1 MSETTIE
8 KTSLPVS
15 EPRGWKP
22 EAAAETS
29 GPRKSGL
36 WKKLLVLLL
45 LAAGLA
51 WGARLVQRRLT
62 HAETDDAFL
71 TSNVHL
77 VNAHVA
83 GSVTEVLVEPNT
95 AVKAGDILFRL
106 DPRDHEAKVKQA
118 EAQLAQSDALMA
130 YTQAQIADAHAKVDM
145 QQAQYTK
152 AQNDFTRAQELART
166 KVVSAADLDTAR
178 ATVDTA
184 RASLT
189 ASKASATGM
198 ESGLHVAEAQ
208 RENSRTALEN
218 ARLQLSYNTITA
230 AVAGRTSK
238 RSIEIGAYVQ
248 PGQTLI
254 AIVEPGVWVEANFKE
269 TQLAKMRTGQRAEI
283 TIDAL
288 PGRTFAGRVES
299 FAPASGS
306 TFAMLP
312 PDNATGNFTKVVQR
326 LPVRIHFD
334 ADSIRDAEDRLR
346 AGLSAV
352 VAVDVR

>member
-1 MSETTIE
+1 MSESTIE
-8 KTSLPVS
+8 KSGLPVP

-22 EAAAETS
+22 EAAAETAAPKNR
-29 GPRKSGL
+29 GI

-45 LAAGLA
+45 LAAGLI

-62 HAETDDAFL
+62 NAETDDAFL

-83 GSVTEVLVEPNT
+83 GTVTEVLVEPNT
-95 AVKAGDILFRL
+95 EVKAGDILFRL

-130 YTQAQIADAHAKVDM
+130 YTKAQIADSHAKVDM

-166 KVVSAADLDTAR
+166 KVVSAADLDTAK

-189 ASKASATGM
+189 AAKASATGM

-208 RENSRTALEN
+208 RENSRTGLEN

-230 AVAGRTSK
+230 PAAGRTSK
-238 RSIEIGAYVQ
+238 RSVEIGAYAQ

-254 AIVEPGVWVEANFKE
+254 AIVEPGTWIEANFKE
-269 TQLAKMRTGQRAEI
+269 TQLAKMRVGQRAEI

-288 PGRTFAGRVES
+288 PGR
-299 FAPASGS
+299 
-306 TFAMLP
+306 
-312 PDNATGNFTKVVQR
+312 
-326 LPVRIHFD
+326 
-334 ADSIRDAEDRLR
+334 
-346 AGLSAV
+346 
-352 VAVDVR
+352 